1 MYTTSTAGTHLF
13 YDEMGAGEP
22 LVLLAGASQSH
33 VLFIDNGL
41 AEIFARSFRVI
52 LMDFTGLGKSDRVQ
66 DMKPSQ
72 WAEDVISVLDA
83 LGLPRVH
90 LGGSSLGARVAARV
104 AADSPGRVSTLLVDM
119 PITSVDEEQEKQ
131 LNAFFSGYATNSL
144 APQAQ
149 RWHGEQWREAMD
161 FFVGSSAGAVSGLLQ
176 PGVLPR
182 GHRGADVDLPGRQR
196 PSGASP
202 FHGDGLAPRREGV
215 LAVDRARRVQHVA
228 DAGVPR
234 TGGQHLHPLRSR
246 DGDHRM
252 TVAGGRG
259 VPGPAGQMPVGEGT

>member
-1 MYTTSTAGTHLF
+1 MEHVMYATSTAGTHLF
-13 YDEMGAGEP
+13 YEEMGAGEP
-22 LVLLAGASQSH
+22 LVLLPGASQSH

-41 AEIFARSFRVI
+41 AEMFARSFRVI

-119 PITSVDEEQEKQ
+119 PITSVDEEQEQQ
-131 LNAFFSGYATNSL
+131 LSAFFSGYATNSL

-161 FFVGSSAGAVSGLLQ
+161 FFVAVRQQAQFRDYYSPASYLADITAPTLIC
-176 PGVLPR
+176 R
-182 GHRGADVDLPGRQR
+182 GDSDHPVHPLSMATDWHRGAKVSWLWIEP
-196 PSGASP
+196 GASNMALMQACP
-202 FHGDGLAPRREGV
+202 E
-215 LAVDRARRVQHVA
+215 RVA
-228 DAGVPR
+228 STFSRFAAEMGT
-234 TGGQHLHPLRSR
+234 TG
-246 DGDHRM
+246 
-252 TVAGGRG
+252 
-259 VPGPAGQMPVGEGT
+259 